1 MPKKLLCVFMCLAL
15 MLPGM
20 ASMAEGATTA
30 QALVGRSVAIPVCQ
44 GRDAAQVLTS
54 LEITG
59 LDAPV
64 IGEKLD
70 DEAEV
75 ISAEG
80 VRWTIPVLWV
90 NGQGQPIDRAAA
102 GINPMPVLLFVMQ
115 DSCWAA
121 LNING
126 LVDISLSE
134 YLLQVFKS
142 GIVTLAVE
150 AQKVTYITGL
160 NIDLNRLANPAPE
173 ATAKSARV
181 ASHDEE
187 DEEEPATVW
196 PEPTVEPTPEP
207 TEAPDYVA
215 LYASK
220 TARDAVEAKELARV
234 IDILVNNVQPQ
245 AVNLLRDRFPAFHEA
260 AEDGGISTQIG
271 LYVYYQRGDGDT
283 TAHWAA
289 GSAQAAV
296 TSSDVEREDGSV
308 GFGSVVIYNLDGL
321 LSVDAEGKLVADTGS
336 DDWKYMESTVVHEFM
351 HAFMSDYNRVGVLGR
366 NDPAFRNL
374 GEVSEDV
381 EYLANWHFQQLMF
394 PDWFREGTAT
404 TVANAY
410 TDLKRHFDILKA
422 DAAGDDSPAY
432 SRESIL
438 TTYANYWDWYGGEF
452 DIKMGTLRGN
462 YPAGYLA
469 VLYLSE
475 RAAAGDEALGSSMRT
490 DADGKA
496 ICVDDEATT
505 LEYVVERCREL
516 SQMDLVEGFT
526 EAREAL
532 EWLRDNPV
540 DIAFLDID
548 MPDMDGITLAARIK
562 KIHPNI
568 AIVFLTAYKQF
579 AYDAMSVRP
588 SGYLLKPLTRQALLE
603 EVEYAMMK
611 VQYKPLNQGSGIVVR
626 TFGNFDVYVDGELL
640 TFSRSKSKE
649 VLAFLV
655 NQQGRS
661 VKRSE
666 IYETLWEDEDY
677 GHRQQKYL
685 DVIIRSLRETL
696 KQAGISQILEM
707 KNGLLK
713 VIPETF
719 DCDLYR
725 FIQGDPAAVRAY
737 KGKYMNGYSWAEF

>member
-220 TARDAVEAKELARV
+220 TARDAVEAEELARV

>member
-1 MPKKLLCVFMCLAL
+1 M
-15 MLPGM
+15 
-20 ASMAEGATTA
+20 
-30 QALVGRSVAIPVCQ
+30 
-44 GRDAAQVLTS
+44 
-54 LEITG
+54 
-59 LDAPV
+59 
-64 IGEKLD
+64 
-70 DEAEV
+70 
-75 ISAEG
+75 
-80 VRWTIPVLWV
+80 
-90 NGQGQPIDRAAA
+90 
-102 GINPMPVLLFVMQ
+102 
-115 DSCWAA
+115 
-121 LNING
+121 
-126 LVDISLSE
+126 
-134 YLLQVFKS
+134 
-142 GIVTLAVE
+142 
-150 AQKVTYITGL
+150 
-160 NIDLNRLANPAPE
+160 
-173 ATAKSARV
+173 
-181 ASHDEE
+181 
-187 DEEEPATVW
+187 
-196 PEPTVEPTPEP
+196 
-207 TEAPDYVA
+207 
-215 LYASK
+215 
-220 TARDAVEAKELARV
+220 
-234 IDILVNNVQPQ
+234 
-245 AVNLLRDRFPAFHEA
+245 
-260 AEDGGISTQIG
+260 
-271 LYVYYQRGDGDT
+271 
-283 TAHWAA
+283 
-289 GSAQAAV
+289 
-296 TSSDVEREDGSV
+296 
-308 GFGSVVIYNLDGL
+308 
-321 LSVDAEGKLVADTGS
+321 
-336 DDWKYMESTVVHEFM
+336 
-351 HAFMSDYNRVGVLGR
+351 
-366 NDPAFRNL
+366 
-374 GEVSEDV
+374 
-381 EYLANWHFQQLMF
+381 
-394 PDWFREGTAT
+394 
-404 TVANAY
+404 
-410 TDLKRHFDILKA
+410 
-422 DAAGDDSPAY
+422 
-432 SRESIL
+432 
-438 TTYANYWDWYGGEF
+438 
-452 DIKMGTLRGN
+452 
-462 YPAGYLA
+462 
-469 VLYLSE
+469 
-475 RAAAGDEALGSSMRT
+475 
-490 DADGKA
+490 KA

-685 DVIIRSLRETL
+685 DVIIRSLREPL
-696 KQAGISQILEM
+696 KQAGISQILGM